1 MATKQACKN
10 HPSFTYSGKES
21 SPLGL
26 GYSAE
31 AEDPGT
37 VMEGRDKTMWMVGI
51 RNGVR
56 IWNRVPSQ
64 IVATVTKPMAKEEVV
79 IAGAVPPEP
88 AAAPPLVK
96 KPRAAPK
103 KKAAAAVVP
112 IEEEAQ
118 PDAAPPPVAEEVVVL
133 KKRAPPKKKV
143 VVAEPPVPVPSE
155 EVVAAPVEEKKKPK
169 KAAPKKQAVEQAAE
183 ADAAVEG
190 EKKKKAP
197 NNFNIYM
204 SFRTDQLKREDPSLD
219 HKQRFQQA
227 SNEWKL
233 LDDARKQEL
242 VEQARAWKLQKDKA
256 DA

>member
-1 MATKQACKN
+1 MASKQPCKN

-51 RNGVR
+51 RNGVK
-56 IWNRVPSQ
+56 IWNRIPSQ

-79 IAGAVPPEP
+79 MREPAPAPPVEP
-88 AAAPPLVK
+88 AAAVQEVAV
-96 KPRAAPK
+96 AAP
-103 KKAAAAVVP
+103 
-112 IEEEAQ
+112 
-118 PDAAPPPVAEEVVVL
+118 

-143 VVAEPPVPVPSE
+143 VVEEDPEVAPAPAPAE
-155 EVVAAPVEEKKKPK
+155 EVKVEEKKVK
-169 KAAPKKQAVEQAAE
+169 KAPKKKQVAVEADVAAPEEAKEEVKVEEKKVKKAPKKKQVAAE
-183 ADAAVEG
+183 ADVAVEEG
-190 EKKKKAP
+190 EKKKKKP
-197 NNFNIYM
+197 NSFNIYM
-204 SFRTDQLKREDPSLD
+204 SYRTDQLKREDPSLD

-233 LDDARKQEL
+233 LDDARKQQLIE
-242 VEQARAWKLQKDKA
+242 EARAWKENQA
-256 DA
+256 AQE